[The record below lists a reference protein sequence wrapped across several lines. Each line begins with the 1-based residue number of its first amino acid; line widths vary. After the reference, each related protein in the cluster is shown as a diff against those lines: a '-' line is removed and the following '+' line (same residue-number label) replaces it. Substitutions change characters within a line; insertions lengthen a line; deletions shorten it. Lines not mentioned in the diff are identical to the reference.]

1 MQQPAPHEQE
11 EHSRPQPES
20 YSHLSKEIMTIKTQL
35 LAVVN
40 RLDYVEKNKLEIM
53 KK

>member
-1 MQQPAPHEQE
+1 
-11 EHSRPQPES
+11 
-20 YSHLSKEIMTIKTQL
+20 MTIKARL

-40 RLDYVEKNKLEIM
+40 RLDYVEKNKLKMM